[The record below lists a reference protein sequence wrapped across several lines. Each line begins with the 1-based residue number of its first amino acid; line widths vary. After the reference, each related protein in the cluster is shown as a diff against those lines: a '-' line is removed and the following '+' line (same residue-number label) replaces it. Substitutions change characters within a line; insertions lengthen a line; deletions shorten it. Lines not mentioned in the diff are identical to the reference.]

1 MASAVKKAM
10 IYTLIAAAA
19 LPLYY
24 VLFPISRL
32 LGVLMLLVF
41 AWQLPLVLGSWFL
54 VISKHKRGKRGLPER
69 DRFTVMVWSAVITT
83 ALSIALLGVYFV
95 VLAVFYF
102 IELLLLKWFATQKY
116 KEEQR

>member
-1 MASAVKKAM
+1 MRAAVKKAI

-32 LGVLMLLVF
+32 LGGLMLLVF

-69 DRFTVMVWSAVITT
+69 DRFTVMVVSAVSVT
-83 ALSIALLGVYFV
+83 AVLTFLVLGLYFV
-95 VLAVFYF
+95 FLVLFYF
-102 IELLLLKWFATQKY
+102 IELAFLKMFCYTK
-116 KEEQR
+116 K